1 MKKKIISIGI
11 MAIFLLLCFSSS
23 VVIGEDISGKKAE
36 TMNSNGIYIN
46 PQCVGFSGSGYAFKS
61 FWQKRSITP
70 YIMFC
75 HYDSIEYGF
84 IIDKEGKRIDIEAH
98 NVNMIIVG
106 FSFGHNINR
115 MGIGEYRQG
124 YDDWF
129 GFLEPSSFGGM
140 MIDNQNPFY
149 VLLF

>member
-11 MAIFLLLCFSSS
+11 IAIFLLLCFSSS
-23 VVIGEDISGKKAE
+23 VVLGKDILEKKADTE
-36 TMNSNGIYIN
+36 NSNGVYIN

-61 FWQKRSITP
+61 FWLKRSNTP

-75 HYDSIEYGF
+75 HYDSLEYGF
-84 IIDKEGKRIDIEAH
+84 ILDKEGKRIDIETN
-98 NVNMIIVG
+98 NVIIVG
-106 FSFGHNINR
+106 FSFGQYIYSQ
-115 MGIGEYRQG
+115 GVGEYRQAYG
-124 YDDWF
+124 NWF

-140 MIDNQNPFY
+140 MIDIQNPFY